1 MIKDLSKSLIA
12 AVAEIGKKSQE
23 AYFAEQKALLEKS
36 STVKKMAM
44 MKPAEPKAEV
54 PAVAGAADMAKKN
67 MKEAAGG
74 STPRTEKEKKLAAMT
89 HPKDKITHGDVL
101 HGRGVRKEGFADMMA
116 DVKKRQEKDTEEKG
130 TGRFDK
136 KRISTGT
143 VYTRKAS
150 TFDDGGKSAD
160 MKKAEKK
167 MKSEEAGQIVEYFD
181 KVHIGSTKNYHV
193 HSVNPEDGHYTAT
206 HKETGKVHDINIEDE
221 YPHNTH
227 TTVHGDVKSDLKG
240 TEARGESS
248 EIAKHIFKHISYG
261 QKDYRRQ
268 HPDIKKEEADTPG
281 NSYQHQCAIHV
292 KHSKLGE
299 GKTLHSQHADPDADG
314 NIAWYDVMFEHGIEK
329 KVPTA
334 ELEVTLSESHMNH
347 KKAKK

>member
-1 MIKDLSKSLIA
+1 MIKELSKSLIA
-12 AVAEIGKKSQE
+12 AVAEISKKSQD
-23 AYFAEQKALLEKS
+23 AYVAEQKALLEKS

-44 MKPAEPKAEV
+44 MKPSEPKAEV

-67 MKEAAGG
+67 MKEAAEG

-101 HGRGVRKEGFADMMA
+101 HGRGVRKEGFDDMMA

-136 KRISTGT
+136 KKLSTGT
-143 VYTRKAS
+143 LYTRKAS
-150 TFDDGGKSAD
+150 TFDDGGKDAD

-167 MKSEEAGQIVEYFD
+167 MKNEQALEQDLELDEASLSAKAARAGKDIGKPGKMFSKIAASAAARYGSEEAGKRVAGSILKKMRMKEDVQSDEAIVEE
-181 KVHIGSTKNYHV
+181 N
-193 HSVNPEDGHYTAT
+193 
-206 HKETGKVHDINIEDE
+206 
-221 YPHNTH
+221 
-227 TTVHGDVKSDLKG
+227 
-240 TEARGESS
+240 
-248 EIAKHIFKHISYG
+248 
-261 QKDYRRQ
+261 
-268 HPDIKKEEADTPG
+268 ADTPG